1 MEHLSYLGQVV
12 IILAAA
18 LFVVAIF
25 KRLNLSPVLGYLV
38 AGAMIGEN
46 GLDYLQSAHLSIF
59 GEIGIVFLLFVI
71 GLELTIEKL
80 MAMRLHLFGFGS

>member
-1 MEHLSYLGQVV
+1 MEHLDYLLQVV

-38 AGAMIGEN
+38 AGAVIGEN
-46 GLDYLQSAHLSIF
+46 GFNYVQSSHLTVFAEMFSYYLSLALN
-59 GEIGIVFLLFVI
+59 
-71 GLELTIEKL
+71 
-80 MAMRLHLFGFGS
+80 